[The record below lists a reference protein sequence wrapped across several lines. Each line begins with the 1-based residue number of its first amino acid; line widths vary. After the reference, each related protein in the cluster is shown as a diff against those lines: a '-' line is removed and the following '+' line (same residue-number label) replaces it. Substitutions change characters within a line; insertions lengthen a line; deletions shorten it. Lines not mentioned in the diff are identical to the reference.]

1 MQQLRKNEFVNL
13 LEMAQ
18 VLYEDKGN
26 LIQCDIPTLGY
37 ITYYPKADKVQI
49 NRNNTWEEGGFEFV
63 KNILGNSTKVILQ
76 DNASPTRNIEVKS
89 RNELRDDFAKLAMQA
104 VISNS
109 GYIQTLM
116 GNTFLPLPNY
126 VAKFSFE
133 IADAMLQQR
142 EL

>member
-63 KNILGNSTKVILQ
+63 KNILGNPTKVILQ
-76 DNASPTRNIEVKS
+76 DNASLTRTIEVKS
-89 RNELRDDFAKLAMQA
+89 REELRDDFARAAMQGIMA
-104 VISNS
+104 NGAAMPSKQIHFDN
-109 GYIQTLM
+109 
-116 GNTFLPLPNY
+116 
-126 VAKFSFE
+126 
-133 IADAMLQQR
+133 IAEDAYRLSDAMLKRR